1 MYDWLLF
8 AYPKGMATL
17 EQCKL
22 AVQKNK
28 ITVDQFKDI
37 TGLDYVAN

>member
-1 MYDWLLF
+1 MYEWLKI

-22 AVQKNK
+22 AVTKNK
-28 ITVDQFKDI
+28 ITILQFKEI
-37 TGLDYVAN
+37 TGEEYTA

>member
-1 MYDWLLF
+1 MYEWLKV

-22 AVQKNK
+22 AVEKNK
-28 ITVDQFKDI
+28 ISDIQYKEI
-37 TGLDYVAN
+37 TGEEYVA

>member
-1 MYDWLLF
+1 MYEWLKM

-22 AVQKNK
+22 AVIKSK
-28 ITVDQFKDI
+28 ITTEQFKEI
-37 TGLDYVAN
+37 TGEEYIA